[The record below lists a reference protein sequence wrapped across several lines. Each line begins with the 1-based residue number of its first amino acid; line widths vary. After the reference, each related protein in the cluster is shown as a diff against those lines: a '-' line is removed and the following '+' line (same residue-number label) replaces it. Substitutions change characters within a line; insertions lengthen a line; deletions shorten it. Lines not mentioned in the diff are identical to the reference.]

1 MKKRKWKKYIFEF
14 LSIFIA
20 VLSAFMLSNWNEN
33 KNSSLTEQKIL
44 TEIKNGIALDLK
56 DFEANYIHHKFS
68 LNINKQ
74 LRNVLTNKKQAK
86 DSINRYYLNLF
97 SEYPPVINY
106 SGYESFKESGLKII
120 KNDALRFQIITLYD
134 YYYGIIEKIH
144 TVDET
149 SFFKNYYQPINKL
162 LHPFME
168 FDAAGKINKIKNINS
183 LSTTQKKEI
192 LSYLA
197 IIDRTRKF
205 KIMRYEQIIKEMK
218 MVEKNIEKE
227 LKQ

>member
-1 MKKRKWKKYIFEF
+1 MKKKKWKKYVFEF

-20 VLSAFMLSNWNEN
+20 VLSAFILSNWNEN
-33 KNSSLTEQKIL
+33 RNSSFTEQKIL
-44 TEIKNGIALDLK
+44 TEIKNGIALDKK
-56 DFEANYIHHKFS
+56 DFEGNFIHHKFS

-74 LRNVLTNKKQAK
+74 LRNLLTNKKQSN
-86 DSINRYYLNLF
+86 DSINLYYLNIF
-97 SEYPPVINY
+97 SEYPPIINY

-120 KNDALRFQIITLYD
+120 KNDSLRFQIITLYD

-144 TVDET
+144 SVKET
-149 SFFKNYYQPINKL
+149 NFFENYYHPINKI

-168 FDAAGKINKIKNINS
+168 FDDNGKIKEINNINT
-183 LSTTQKKEI
+183 LSKIQKKEI

-197 IIDRTRKF
+197 AIDRIRKF
-205 KIMRYEQIIKEMK
+205 KIMRYKEIIKEMK
-218 MVEKNIEKE
+218 KVENNIERE